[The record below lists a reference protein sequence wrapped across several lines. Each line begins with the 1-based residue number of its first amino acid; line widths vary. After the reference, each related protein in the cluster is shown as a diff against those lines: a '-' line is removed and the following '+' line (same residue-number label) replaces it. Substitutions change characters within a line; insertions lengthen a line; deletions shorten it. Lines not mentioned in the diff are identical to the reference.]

1 MREKRFWVFSVHLFY
16 SSFSLWCRVHR
27 NSAENEHTR
36 HANKKCSPHPRL
48 SEPRRSRISSE
59 LRRNHAVPR
68 YVPLVAFRAESVDFF
83 SFLVFLFVQAKR
95 SQIGGQMEC
104 VVHSSFTSR
113 VEEMDARWTNRSFLS
128 RNIFVEK
135 MCAKKE
141 ILSRLSRF
149 AKRVSH
155 GARERPKALA
165 GKEKARKNLK
175 TGLFSRFRL
184 SISSLTKKNKFLTKF
199 SLMCTPLNTDCKVH
213 GVHGWKP
220 RLR

>member
-1 MREKRFWVFSVHLFY
+1 MFL
-16 SSFSLWCRVHR
+16 SLPFARKVLK
-27 NSAENEHTR
+27 S
-36 HANKKCSPHPRL
+36 
-48 SEPRRSRISSE
+48 
-59 LRRNHAVPR
+59 
-68 YVPLVAFRAESVDFF
+68 FF
-83 SFLVFLFVQAKR
+83 SCFFVCFKR
-95 SQIGGQMEC
+95 KGVKFGGQMEC

-155 GARERPKALA
+155 ARAKRIKSFGWK
-165 GKEKARKNLK
+165 GKKRVK
-175 TGLFSRFRL
+175 TSKRGCFLLSLIHFFSH
-184 SISSLTKKNKFLTKF
+184 KKNKFLTKF

>member
-1 MREKRFWVFSVHLFY
+1 M
-16 SSFSLWCRVHR
+16 SSFCPTFFTTLSSSLCRRVR

-83 SFLVFLFVQAKR
+83 LFLFFCLFKR
-95 SQIGGQMEC
+95 KGVKFGGQMEC

-149 AKRVSH
+149 AKRVSQ
-155 GARERPKALA
+155 ARARDQKLCLERK
-165 GKEKARKNLK
+165 KARKNLK
-175 TGLFSRFRL
+175 TGLFSRFAYPFLLSQKKQISHQILSYVYTFKHRL
-184 SISSLTKKNKFLTKF
+184 QSPRCAWLKTKT
-199 SLMCTPLNTDCKVH
+199 
-213 GVHGWKP
+213 
-220 RLR
+220 

>member
-1 MREKRFWVFSVHLFY
+1 LTPLSLCGVVSIEIRQKTSTRDTRIKNVLRIHVSQNRAGREFR
-16 SSFSLWCRVHR
+16 R
-27 NSAENEHTR
+27 NSGEITQYQGMF
-36 HANKKCSPHPRL
+36 L
-48 SEPRRSRISSE
+48 SLPFARKVLI
-59 LRRNHAVPR
+59 
-68 YVPLVAFRAESVDFF
+68 F
-83 SFLVFLFVQAKR
+83 FLFLFFCLFKR
-95 SQIGGQMEC
+95 KGVKFGGQMEC

-184 SISSLTKKNKFLTKF
+184 SISSLTKKTNF
-199 SLMCTPLNTDCKVH
+199 SPNSLLCVL
-213 GVHGWKP
+213 
-220 RLR
+220 L

>member
-1 MREKRFWVFSVHLFY
+1 
-16 SSFSLWCRVHR
+16 
-27 NSAENEHTR
+27 
-36 HANKKCSPHPRL
+36 
-48 SEPRRSRISSE
+48 
-59 LRRNHAVPR
+59 
-68 YVPLVAFRAESVDFF
+68 
-83 SFLVFLFVQAKR
+83 
-95 SQIGGQMEC
+95 MEC

-113 VEEMDARWTNRSFLS
+113 AEEMDARWTHHRSFLS

-184 SISSLTKKNKFLTKF
+184 SISSLTKKTNF
-199 SLMCTPLNTDCKVH
+199 SPNSLLCVL
-213 GVHGWKP
+213 
-220 RLR
+220 L

>member
-1 MREKRFWVFSVHLFY
+1 MFSASTSLRTAQVANFVRTPAKSRSTKVC
-16 SSFSLWCRVHR
+16 SSRCLSRG
-27 NSAENEHTR
+27 
-36 HANKKCSPHPRL
+36 KCW
-48 SEPRRSRISSE
+48 
-59 LRRNHAVPR
+59 
-68 YVPLVAFRAESVDFF
+68 FF
-83 SFLVFLFVQAKR
+83 SFLVFLWAKR
-95 SQIGGQMEC
+95 KGVKFGGQMEC

-155 GARERPKALA
+155 ARAKRIKSFGWK
-165 GKEKARKNLK
+165 GKKRVK
-175 TGLFSRFRL
+175 TSKRGCFLVSLIHFFSH
-184 SISSLTKKNKFLTKF
+184 KKNKFLTKF

>member
-1 MREKRFWVFSVHLFY
+1 MFL
-16 SSFSLWCRVHR
+16 SLPFARKV
-27 NSAENEHTR
+27 
-36 HANKKCSPHPRL
+36 L
-48 SEPRRSRISSE
+48 I
-59 LRRNHAVPR
+59 
-68 YVPLVAFRAESVDFF
+68 F
-83 SFLVFLFVQAKR
+83 FLFLFFCLFKR
-95 SQIGGQMEC
+95 KGVKFGGQMEC

-175 TGLFSRFRL
+175 TGLFSRFAYPFLLSQKKQISHQILSYVYTFKHRL
-184 SISSLTKKNKFLTKF
+184 QSPRCAWLKTKT
-199 SLMCTPLNTDCKVH
+199 
-213 GVHGWKP
+213 
-220 RLR
+220 

>member
-1 MREKRFWVFSVHLFY
+1 M
-16 SSFSLWCRVHR
+16 SSFCPTFFTTLSSSLCRRVR
-27 NSAENEHTR
+27 NSVENEHTR

-83 SFLVFLFVQAKR
+83 LFLFFCLFKR
-95 SQIGGQMEC
+95 KGVKFGGQMEC

-113 VEEMDARWTNRSFLS
+113 AEEMDARWTNRSFLS

-155 GARERPKALA
+155 ARARDQKLRLERK
-165 GKEKARKNLK
+165 KARKNLK

-184 SISSLTKKNKFLTKF
+184 SISSLTKKTNF
-199 SLMCTPLNTDCKVH
+199 SPNSLLCVL
-213 GVHGWKP
+213 
-220 RLR
+220 L

>member
-1 MREKRFWVFSVHLFY
+1 
-16 SSFSLWCRVHR
+16 
-27 NSAENEHTR
+27 
-36 HANKKCSPHPRL
+36 
-48 SEPRRSRISSE
+48 
-59 LRRNHAVPR
+59 
-68 YVPLVAFRAESVDFF
+68 
-83 SFLVFLFVQAKR
+83 
-95 SQIGGQMEC
+95 MEC

-113 VEEMDARWTNRSFLS
+113 AEEMDARWTHHRSFLS

-175 TGLFSRFRL
+175 NGAVFSF
-184 SISSLTKKNKFLTKF
+184 SLIHFFSHKKNKFLTKF

-213 GVHGWKP
+213 GVHG
-220 RLR
+220 

>member
-1 MREKRFWVFSVHLFY
+1 M
-16 SSFSLWCRVHR
+16 SSFCPTFFTTLSSSLCRRVR

-48 SEPRRSRISSE
+48 SEPRKSRISSE

-83 SFLVFLFVQAKR
+83 LFLFFCLFKR
-95 SQIGGQMEC
+95 KGVKFGGQMEC

-149 AKRVSH
+149 AKRVSQ
-155 GARERPKALA
+155 ARARDQKLCLERK
-165 GKEKARKNLK
+165 KARKNLK
-175 TGLFSRFRL
+175 TGLFSRFAYPFLLSQKKQISHQILSYVYTFKHRL
-184 SISSLTKKNKFLTKF
+184 QSPRCAWLKTKT
-199 SLMCTPLNTDCKVH
+199 
-213 GVHGWKP
+213 
-220 RLR
+220 

>member
-1 MREKRFWVFSVHLFY
+1 MMM
-16 SSFSLWCRVHR
+16 SSFFFTFFQTLYSLCVVVKVSEIRQKTSTRDTRIKNVLRIHVSQNRAGREFRR
-27 NSAENEHTR
+27 NSGEITQYQGMF
-36 HANKKCSPHPRL
+36 L
-48 SEPRRSRISSE
+48 SLPFARKVLI
-59 LRRNHAVPR
+59 
-68 YVPLVAFRAESVDFF
+68 F
-83 SFLVFLFVQAKR
+83 FLFLFFCLFKR
-95 SQIGGQMEC
+95 KGVKFGGQIEC

-165 GKEKARKNLK
+165 GKEKSA
-175 TGLFSRFRL
+175 
-184 SISSLTKKNKFLTKF
+184 
-199 SLMCTPLNTDCKVH
+199 
-213 GVHGWKP
+213 
-220 RLR
+220 

>member
-1 MREKRFWVFSVHLFY
+1 M
-16 SSFSLWCRVHR
+16 SSFCPTFFTPLSSSLCRRVR

-83 SFLVFLFVQAKR
+83 LFLFFCLFKR
-95 SQIGGQMEC
+95 KGVKFGGQMEC

-155 GARERPKALA
+155 ARAKRIKSFGWK
-165 GKEKARKNLK
+165 GKKRVKTSKRGCFLVFAYPFLLSQKKQISHQILSYVYTFKHRLQSPRCAWLK
-175 TGLFSRFRL
+175 TK
-184 SISSLTKKNKFLTKF
+184 T
-199 SLMCTPLNTDCKVH
+199 
-213 GVHGWKP
+213 
-220 RLR
+220 

>member
-1 MREKRFWVFSVHLFY
+1 MRFLCPTFFTPL
-16 SSFSLWCRVHR
+16 SLCGVVSIEIRQKTSTRDTRIKNVLRIHVSQNRAGREFRR
-27 NSAENEHTR
+27 NSGEITQYQGMF
-36 HANKKCSPHPRL
+36 L
-48 SEPRRSRISSE
+48 SLPFARKVLI
-59 LRRNHAVPR
+59 
-68 YVPLVAFRAESVDFF
+68 F
-83 SFLVFLFVQAKR
+83 FLFLFFCLFKR
-95 SQIGGQMEC
+95 KGVKFGGQMEC

-184 SISSLTKKNKFLTKF
+184 SISSLTKKTNF
-199 SLMCTPLNTDCKVH
+199 SPNSLLCVL
-213 GVHGWKP
+213 
-220 RLR
+220 L

>member
-1 MREKRFWVFSVHLFY
+1 MFL
-16 SSFSLWCRVHR
+16 SLPFARKV
-27 NSAENEHTR
+27 
-36 HANKKCSPHPRL
+36 L
-48 SEPRRSRISSE
+48 I
-59 LRRNHAVPR
+59 
-68 YVPLVAFRAESVDFF
+68 FFF
-83 SFLVFLFVQAKR
+83 SCFFVCFKR
-95 SQIGGQMEC
+95 KGVKFGGQMEC

-155 GARERPKALA
+155 ARAKRIKSFGWK
-165 GKEKARKNLK
+165 GKKRVK
-175 TGLFSRFRL
+175 TSKRGCFLLSLIHFFSH
-184 SISSLTKKNKFLTKF
+184 KKNKFLTKF

>member
-1 MREKRFWVFSVHLFY
+1 MFL
-16 SSFSLWCRVHR
+16 SLPFARKV
-27 NSAENEHTR
+27 
-36 HANKKCSPHPRL
+36 L
-48 SEPRRSRISSE
+48 I
-59 LRRNHAVPR
+59 
-68 YVPLVAFRAESVDFF
+68 F
-83 SFLVFLFVQAKR
+83 FLFLFFCLFKR
-95 SQIGGQMEC
+95 KGVKFGGQMEC

-184 SISSLTKKNKFLTKF
+184 SISSLTKKTNF
-199 SLMCTPLNTDCKVH
+199 SPNSLLCVL
-213 GVHGWKP
+213 
-220 RLR
+220 L